1 MAMLLWSWLKISGAP
16 LLLLL
21 LQASTSKVHLLGKI
35 LSLPPCS
42 PLTGLSS
49 LVHPLRQPRT
59 LCLPSLLS
67 VAAVF
72 IPDNTGNCWPEKTLK
87 FTGSE
92 ASGALAAEEIFTL
105 MTTIKAILI
114 INILLKY

>member
-1 MAMLLWSWLKISGAP
+1 
-16 LLLLL
+16 
-21 LQASTSKVHLLGKI
+21 
-35 LSLPPCS
+35 
-42 PLTGLSS
+42 
-49 LVHPLRQPRT
+49 VHPLRQPRT

-92 ASGALAAEEIFTL
+92 ASGALQGLGISLIGISTHFRMVSVQCPDQSVHGLKDTKNC
-105 MTTIKAILI
+105 KAKPE
-114 INILLKY
+114 LLLEYHHNLTYHVPTF